1 MTTNATP
8 AAADLPTLRQLN
20 RATLLAAVAAA
31 VILVTTVLPAEYG
44 VDPTGIGGVLGLTA
58 MGQTKQ
64 GAAGGAPSADAPVTT
79 LLPDG
84 STEIRILLK
93 AYQGKEAKATM
104 KAGEEFT
111 YKWSTDGAPVE
122 YEFHGDPKG
131 GDGQEY
137 TSYEKGDS
145 AGKDGKFRAPF
156 EGRHGWYWKNNTNK
170 PILVTASAKGGFET
184 FEVLH

>member
-1 MTTNATP
+1 MIKLATP
-8 AAADLPTLRQLN
+8 SVDDLPTIRQLN
-20 RATLLAAVAAA
+20 RATLGAVVAAA

-44 VDPTGIGGVLGLTA
+44 IDPTGVGGALGLTA

-64 GAAGGAPSADAPVTT
+64 GAGGGVPTADAPVTT
-79 LLPDG
+79 ILPDG

-104 KAGEEFT
+104 KVGEELT
-111 YKWSTDGAPVE
+111 YKWATDGAPVE
-122 YEFHGDPKG
+122 FEFHGDPKG
-131 GDGQEY
+131 GDGQDY

-145 AGKDGKFRAPF
+145 TGKSGSFKAGF

-170 PILVTASAKGGFET
+170 PIVVTANAKGNFET
-184 FEVLH
+184 FAVLD